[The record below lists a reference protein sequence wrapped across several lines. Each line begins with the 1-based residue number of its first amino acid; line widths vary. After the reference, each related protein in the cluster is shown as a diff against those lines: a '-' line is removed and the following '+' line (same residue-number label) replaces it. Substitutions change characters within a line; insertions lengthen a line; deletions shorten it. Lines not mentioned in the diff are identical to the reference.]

1 MNPISSIQAPPVS
14 TGQLPGRLGAA
25 EESTAFKSV
34 LFDSIQEVNAMQ
46 DEAGRAVENLV
57 IGGDDT
63 RAEVLTAVQK
73 ADVAFRMMVEV
84 RNKMV
89 QAYEEIKSIRV

>member
-1 MNPISSIQAPPVS
+1 MNTISSIQATSVS
-14 TGQLPGRLGAA
+14 AGQVPGRLGAA
-25 EESTAFKSV
+25 EESTAFKNF

-46 DEAGRAVENLV
+46 QDADRAVEDLV
-57 IGGDDT
+57 TGGDVT
-63 RAEVLTAVQK
+63 PAEVLTAVQK
-73 ADVAFRMMVEV
+73 ADIAFRLMIEV

>member
-34 LFDSIQEVNAMQ
+34 LFDSIQEVNATKQ
-46 DEAGRAVENLV
+46 EADRAVENLV
-57 IGGDDT
+57 IGGDVT
-63 RAEVLTAVQK
+63 PAEVLTAVQK
-73 ADVAFRMMVEV
+73 ADIAFRMMIDV
-84 RNKMV
+84 RNTMV